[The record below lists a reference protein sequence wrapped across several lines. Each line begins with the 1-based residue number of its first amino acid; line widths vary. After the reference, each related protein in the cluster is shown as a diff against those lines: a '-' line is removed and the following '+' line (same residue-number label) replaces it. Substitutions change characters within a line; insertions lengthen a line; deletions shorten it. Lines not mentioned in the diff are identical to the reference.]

1 MSKNQPTESLGRDYW
16 CFISYRHAD
25 NRELGRQWASWL
37 HHELETY
44 EVPADL
50 VGKTNDR
57 GDEIPS
63 RLYPIFRDEEELP
76 ADAELSSPI
85 ERALQRSRFLVVIC
99 SPAAAASRFVDD
111 EVRIFK
117 QLGKADRVLAM
128 IISGEPNASERPQG
142 HLEALSKGQECFP
155 LSLRR
160 VVNAQGEI
168 TEKQSEP
175 VGADFRLH
183 DGTEGWTS
191 PEAYRLALVQ
201 QGIPKS
207 KIPQLLAD
215 YSSKIRLMKLKIV
228 AGIMGIPLGVLTKR
242 DQAYELE
249 KAKKRAKTLRR
260 WLVIVSIAMIAAVF
274 AGLLAAWQWREA
286 NRSASRAIAARTQ
299 AEELIEFM
307 SFKMSDNLSSI
318 GRLDLMDQINSEVEK
333 YNLTK
338 QQIAQE
344 TGGTESAKEIF
355 RSAASRSNTA
365 DSLKAK
371 GQIAEAYALYK
382 ESLEL
387 TKQAI
392 ALEPENLHFIHGL
405 SVESAKLGS
414 CAESLGDLF
423 MADVYYKF
431 CVATRRNLVELE
443 PDNPIWSI
451 ELAKSYRYHAGL
463 LADQDKLD
471 EAEKLV
477 RLGMRSLEKIQ
488 TASASN
494 PEFLHSRAAAY
505 STLGNILSQK
515 KAFPDAKIAYEQTM
529 AAANSLVFMEPDNV
543 QWQQALT
550 VAHGKLGTVSM
561 QMEDYKSAETHYRE
575 ALKIDEKLSSA
586 DPLNHDSRFDVFLA
600 LERLA
605 ELADK
610 TGDHNLAVSRYRQA
624 MGVLD
629 GLLSAKDGD
638 QNFNWLGKSQK
649 ISLRLSE
656 LLVAEGLQS
665 EAGEWKK
672 RAEDH
677 NQKSR
682 QVWEANQKLS
692 E

>member
-1 MSKNQPTESLGRDYW
+1 MAQNQSDESLGRDYW

-25 NRELGRQWASWL
+25 NREIGRQWASWL

-44 EVPADL
+44 EVPSDL
-50 VGKTNDR
+50 VGKVNDR

-142 HLEALSKGQECFP
+142 HLEALSRGQECFP
-155 LSLRR
+155 ISLRR

-191 PEAYRLALVQ
+191 PEAYRQALME

-207 KIPQLLAD
+207 KIPQLVSE

-260 WLVIVSIAMIAAVF
+260 WLVVVSIAMIAAVF
-274 AGLLAAWQWREA
+274 AGLVAAWQWREA
-286 NRSASRAIAARTQ
+286 TRAASRAIAARSQ

-307 SFKMSDNLSSI
+307 SFKMRDNLSSI

-333 YNLTK
+333 YNLSK

-344 TGGTESAKEIF
+344 TGGSESAKEIF
-355 RSAASRSNTA
+355 RLAASRSNAA

-371 GQIAEAYALYK
+371 GQIAEAFALYK

-387 TKQAI
+387 NKQAV

-405 SVESAKLGS
+405 SVDSAKLGD
-414 CAESLGDLF
+414 CAQGLGDLF
-423 MADVYYKF
+423 KADVYYKF

-443 PDNPIWSI
+443 PDNPRWSM
-451 ELAKSYRYHAGL
+451 ELAKSYRHHAGL
-463 LADQDKLD
+463 LAGQDKLD
-471 EAEKLV
+471 EAENLV

-488 TASASN
+488 ATAGSN
-494 PEFLHSRAAAY
+494 PEFLHGRAASY
-505 STLGNILSQK
+505 SSLGNILMQK
-515 KAFPDAKIAYEQTM
+515 KAFADAKNAYEQTM
-529 AAANSLVFMEPDNV
+529 AAANSLVSMEPDNV
-543 QWQQALT
+543 NWKQVLS

-561 QMEDYKSAETHYRE
+561 EMEDYKSAENHYKE
-575 ALKIDEKLSSA
+575 SLKIDEKLSSA
-586 DPLNHDSRFDVFLA
+586 DPLNNERRFGVYLA
-600 LERLA
+600 LEQLA

-610 TGDHNLAVSRYRQA
+610 TVDHELALSRYRQA
-624 MGVLD
+624 VGVLD
-629 GLLSAKDGD
+629 ELLSTKDGD
-638 QNFNWLGKSQK
+638 QNFNWLVKSEK
-649 ISLRLSE
+649 VSLRLSE
-656 LLVAEGLQS
+656 LLAAEDIQP
-665 EAGEWKK
+665 EAEEWKK

-677 NQKSR
+677 ERKAR